1 MRVQDMRPNS
11 SILDT
16 TDREAIKVRADAHP
30 QKSLP
35 GYVIAIKTAQAF
47 FKNTCESYLTYWSL
61 SEEVGFFH
69 VRKFSK
75 FYIRSITYA
84 APAPN

>member
-1 MRVQDMRPNS
+1 MRVQDTRPNS

-16 TDREAIKVRADAHP
+16 TDREAIKVQADAHP

-69 VRKFSK
+69 VRNFSK
-75 FYIRSITYA
+75 FYIRSIT
-84 APAPN
+84 